1 MSMQFAAPASGGEG
15 PSAADVNG
23 HVLVV
28 EPLAYE
34 TGIKTV
40 HGDKDAVRLRLHD
53 ITDQA
58 TYDDVLWFGGY
69 LVGSLKG
76 RIGERVLA
84 LMGQGAAK
92 AGQSPPWQLTDLSTN
107 EQAVTAAT
115 NYLTG
120 AVAATITAPVEAA
133 TPVTAPSAL
142 DAALGNLA
150 NAGLSK

>member
-53 ITDQA
+53 ITDQT

-76 RIGERVLA
+76 RVGERVLA
-84 LMGQGAAK
+84 MMGQGAAK

-115 NYLTG
+115 AYLTG
-120 AVAATITAPVEAA
+120 TVAATLAAPVA
-133 TPVTAPSAL
+133 TPAAPPVAASAL
-142 DAALGNLA
+142 DAALS
-150 NAGLSK
+150 GLGATVVK